1 MGDFTRKVSFK
12 VGSVIRHF
20 KRETVDLKQF
30 PNAYLYRIIAFA
42 KHSETGEHLV
52 VYESLYSSKGIP
64 GTKQEILE
72 GYVCARPTEMF
83 FSEVDKEKYPDIKQ
97 RYRFELA
104 NDEYQEPEV
113 HTSEIS
119 DFYFRLYKEQEKRN
133 AK

>member
-1 MGDFTRKVSFK
+1 M
-12 VGSVIRHF
+12 
-20 KRETVDLKQF
+20 
-30 PNAYLYRIIAFA
+30 
-42 KHSETGEHLV
+42 V

-64 GTKQEILE
+64 GTKQEIPE